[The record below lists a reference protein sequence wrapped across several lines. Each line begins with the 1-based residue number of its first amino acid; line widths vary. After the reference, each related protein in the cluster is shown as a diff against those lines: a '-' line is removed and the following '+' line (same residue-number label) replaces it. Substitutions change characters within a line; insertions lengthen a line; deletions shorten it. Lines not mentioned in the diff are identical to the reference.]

1 MIDRLGRWWW
11 ALVRF
16 GFRLLYN
23 EMAFTYDLVSKVVS
37 LGQWRC
43 WQRAALKYAPPPGDA
58 PLLELAHGTGDL
70 QLDLHAAGYASVGFD
85 LSPSMGRIASRKLRR
100 KRIAPV
106 FTRGDAAALPYPD
119 DTFPAVIST
128 FPTPFIVQRAAVTEI
143 YRVLQPGGRL
153 IVVPS
158 GLLVGRNPPQRVLE
172 WLYEITGQR
181 EGEIGMFAGAFEQAG
196 FAVDVHQETCPHS
209 VVIVVVATKPAL
221 DKRI

>member
-1 MIDRLGRWWW
+1 MLDRLHRWWW

-23 EMAFTYDLVSKVVS
+23 EMAFTYDLVSKIVS

-43 WQRAALKYAPPPGDA
+43 WQRSVLKHLQPRYGA

-70 QLDLHAAGYASVGFD
+70 QLDLHTAGYTTVGFD
-85 LSPSMGRIASRKLRR
+85 ISPYMGRIAARKLRR
-100 KRIAPV
+100 RHIVPTL
-106 FTRGDAAALPYPD
+106 TRGDAGTLPFPD
-119 DTFPAVIST
+119 DTFPAVMST
-128 FPTPFIVQRAAVTEI
+128 FPTPFILRRGTMAEI

-158 GLLVGRNPPQRVLE
+158 GLLVGQSPPQRVLE

-181 EGEIGMFAGAFEQAG
+181 EGDVGGFATAFEKAG
-196 FAVDVHQETCPHS
+196 FHVTVHQETCPHS
-209 VVIVVVATKPAL
+209 IVIVVVATKPTL
-221 DKRI
+221 DNSA